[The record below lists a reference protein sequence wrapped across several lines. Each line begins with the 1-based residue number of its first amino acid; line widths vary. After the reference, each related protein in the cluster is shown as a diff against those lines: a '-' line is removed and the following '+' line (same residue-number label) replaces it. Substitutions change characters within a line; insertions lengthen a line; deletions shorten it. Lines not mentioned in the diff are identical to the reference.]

1 MTTASGPPA
10 GTPADPAQT
19 HRRTS
24 PRATAVVDA
33 LVRAGLLDPVRR
45 GAAADVVSDV
55 LDGRTPEPR
64 GGGRRRFAEVAG
76 YVGGALVIS
85 AVVLFLLE
93 SWESLGPWAQVG
105 VLLGVAVVLAGAA
118 VVIRQP
124 GDDVRRRLAAT
135 LLTGTAVAAA
145 VAVATLVDELDG
157 ADYGS
162 LPGFAAAVTVAAVGL
177 AGYRLAPSVL
187 GQLAVVVGLVYAPG
201 ILLEDVL
208 DLDGPTPLVLAGYLL
223 LLGVGWLA
231 LAERRVWH
239 ERLAA
244 RIIGCGIVA
253 LAVQWPLFWGEPAWI
268 AYLLTA
274 TAAACAFAAYVQL
287 RTWPYLVLGVALVTV
302 VVPEALIDWTD
313 GTLGVAG
320 ILLVSGLGLL
330 GASLLG
336 LRLRREARQDRDE
349 R

>member
-1 MTTASGPPA
+1 MNTISGPPA
-10 GTPADPAQT
+10 GTSTDPAQT

-33 LVRAGLLDPVRR
+33 LVGAGLLDPVRR

-55 LDGRTPEPR
+55 LDGKAQEP
-64 GGGRRRFAEVAG
+64 GGRRWFAEVAG
-76 YVGGALVIS
+76 YVGGALVVA

-93 SWESLGPWAQVG
+93 TWDSFGTAARVG
-105 VLLGVAVVLAGAA
+105 VLAGVAVVLAA
-118 VVIRQP
+118 VALAIRQP
-124 GDDVRRRLAAT
+124 RDDVRRRLAAT
-135 LLTGTAVAAA
+135 LFVGAAVTAAAA
-145 VAVATLVDELDG
+145 VGVLAEELDG
-157 ADYGS
+157 DEYSG
-162 LPGFAAAVTVAAVGL
+162 LPGVLFAVTLALVGL

-187 GQLAVVVGLVYAPG
+187 GQLAVVVGLIYAPG

-208 DLDGPTPLVLAGYLL
+208 DLDGPTPLVLAGYLV

-231 LAERRVWH
+231 LAERRIWN

-244 RIIGCGIVA
+244 RIIGCGVVA

-268 AYLLTA
+268 AYVLTA
-274 TAAACAFAAYVQL
+274 AAAACAFAAYVQL
-287 RTWPYLVLGVALVTV
+287 RAWPYLVLGVALVTI

-330 GASLLG
+330 GASLFG
-336 LRLRREARQDRDE
+336 LRLRRGVQEG
-349 R
+349 